1 MTQEEVEAG
10 AMALRQLPS
19 LEREIQILQDFLN
32 GRGDKSFSM
41 TIGLSREV
49 NIDSPEVTPDERQA
63 IVQAIENGYAPV
75 PVYNSEIPVYP
86 NTPDAKTVATTVL
99 SVYLRQRSESNAIIN
114 RLGEENIRRGEE
126 LVKNI
131 SDTKK
136 RLAVCEKIR
145 SSHSMWNGIVFVLV
159 SETGEALDNS
169 IPIEVS
175 AEEQF
180 ALIEPI
186 KENLSKSLAYYEM
199 ELRRL

>member
-131 SDTKK
+131 GDTKK